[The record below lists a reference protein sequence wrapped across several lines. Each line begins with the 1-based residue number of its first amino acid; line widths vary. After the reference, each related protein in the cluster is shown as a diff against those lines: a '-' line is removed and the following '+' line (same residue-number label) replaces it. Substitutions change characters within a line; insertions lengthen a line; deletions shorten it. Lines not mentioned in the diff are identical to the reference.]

1 MDGALHEM
9 MHVAGAVHE
18 QSRGSDRHKAITI
31 NWANIPRDKQHT
43 YFGFDT
49 SNAREYN
56 IGSIL
61 HYEVQTKNKRWYA
74 V

>member
-18 QSRGSDRHKAITI
+18 QSRGRDRHKAITI
-31 NWANIPRDKQHT
+31 NWANIPRDKQHN
-43 YFGFDT
+43 YFGYDT

-61 HYEVQTKNKRWYA
+61 HYEV
-74 V
+74 

>member
-1 MDGALHEM
+1 M

-31 NWANIPRDKQHT
+31 DWANIPRDKQHN
-43 YFGFDT
+43 YFGYDT

-61 HYEVQTKNKRWYA
+61 HYEV
-74 V
+74 